1 MTPRR
6 KDCEGKRKRTVLSIA
21 EKLKIIDKLESEVPV
36 ATVVAEYGIGL
47 TTVKDL
53 KRNKVKIRKLSVKFE
68 EGSEVVKSVR

>member
-6 KDCEGKRKRTVLSIA
+6 KDCEGKRKRTVLSIV
-21 EKLKIIDKLESEVPV
+21 EKLKIIDRLESQVPV

-47 TTVKDL
+47 AAVKDL
-53 KRNKVKIRKLSVKFE
+53 KRNKIRKLSVKFE